1 MSPDADSFWENV
13 AGKLRKKKGFCPP
26 TPEEAEAAFNAA
38 PSVPLS
44 EERINSIVEAA
55 KSEGEEDST
64 DEREWQEEMEDAAER
79 ELQLFRKPG
88 EGDEAAKKAEQE
100 LEDEM
105 LNDDPEED
113 KA

>member
-1 MSPDADSFWENV
+1 MSSDDDKFWENV

-44 EERINSIVEAA
+44 EERINSIVDAA
-55 KSEGEEDST
+55 TGKDELTED
-64 DEREWQEEMEDAAER
+64 EWQEDEELEDAKG
-79 ELQLFRKPG
+79 ELQLYRKPG

-113 KA
+113 ET

>member
-1 MSPDADSFWENV
+1 MSPDADSFWKNV
-13 AGKLRKKKGFCPP
+13 AGKLRRKKGFCPP

-55 KSEGEEDST
+55 KSEDEEDLT
-64 DEREWQEEMEDAAER
+64 DEGEWQKELESAEER